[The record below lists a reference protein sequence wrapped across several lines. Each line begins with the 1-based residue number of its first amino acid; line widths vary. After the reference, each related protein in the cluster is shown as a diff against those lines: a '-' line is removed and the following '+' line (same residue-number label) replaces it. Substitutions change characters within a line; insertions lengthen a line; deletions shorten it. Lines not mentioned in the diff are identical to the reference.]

1 MKGDIVEPPY
11 TRGQITMTEPMTPDQ
26 ADNLDPAL
34 EQNTSFDPV
43 GQAPRAPLRELRVQS
58 NENVTEGVSFYHL
71 ITSPESRASSFRSVV
86 VYNG

>member
-1 MKGDIVEPPY
+1 MLEHGEQPKKGVE
-11 TRGQITMTEPMTPDQ
+11 G
-26 ADNLDPAL
+26 
-34 EQNTSFDPV
+34 
-43 GQAPRAPLRELRVQS
+43 RVQS